1 MGIKGGMARIK
12 FIIEDKEIVAELI
25 DRNPKT
31 AKLICEKLPLES
43 NVNTWGDEIYFGAP
57 LKIAEEKAQEE
68 VEVGDV
74 AYWVEGRCICI
85 FFGATPISKSGK
97 PLAYSP
103 VNVFAKVVSGLELLK
118 TVVPGSVIKV
128 EKC

>member
-85 FFGATPISKSGK
+85 FFGATPISKS
-97 PLAYSP
+97 
-103 VNVFAKVVSGLELLK
+103 
-118 TVVPGSVIKV
+118 
-128 EKC
+128 

>member
-1 MGIKGGMARIK
+1 MPRIK
-12 FIIEDKEIVAELI
+12 FIIEGKEIIAEVI
-25 DRNPKT
+25 DKNPKT
-31 AKLICEKLPLES
+31 ARLIYEKLPLES
-43 NVNTWGDEIYFGAP
+43 TVNVWGDEIYFGVP
-57 LKIAEEKAQEE
+57 LKIEEENAQEE

-85 FFGATPISKSGK
+85 FFGRTPISKSDK

-103 VNVFAKVVSGLELLK
+103 VNVFAKVISNLK
-118 TVVPGSVIKV
+118 VLKAIVPGAVIRV